1 MEKFLKNSIYLLIII
16 IALLV
21 FLIFYKIFPF
31 SVYWQQLLVSFESV
45 DVQEN
50 ELTPPVSSDEVPL
63 KTEERAS
70 LFMVGDALIHS
81 AVYADADAD
90 TGSGYDF
97 RPMISEVKEISK
109 NYDLAFYNQETI
121 LGGSELGLSSYPR
134 FNSPYEVG
142 DAFIDA
148 GFNLVSLANNH
159 TLDRGETAI
168 LNSHQY
174 WSQHPEVMTAGSFSS
189 WDDMNQVNIG
199 EVNGIRYA
207 FLAYTDWTN
216 GLIVPSGKE
225 YLLARYTNELA
236 KQDIE
241 KVRDQV
247 DVVIVSMH
255 FGDEYSLNVSSRQ
268 REIATYLASLGV
280 DIVIGHHPHV
290 VEPIEMI
297 DDTLVIYSLGNFI
310 SAQRGVEKLTG
321 MMFSMDI
328 VKTTEAGVS
337 QITFKNM
344 KAGLVYTYSDTI
356 NGIRRNFKV
365 YPYQN
370 LTEELLPNHEMYYNK
385 YMNLILQNVSNI
397 ERW

>member
-1 MEKFLKNSIYLLIII
+1 MVPLSSYWQP
-16 IALLV
+16 LLV
-21 FLIFYKIFPF
+21 PF
-31 SVYWQQLLVSFESV
+31 DSSE
-45 DVQEN
+45 VQEDKDTSFPS
-50 ELTPPVSSDEVPL
+50 EKVPL
-63 KTEERAS
+63 ITTTRAS

-81 AVYADADAD
+81 AVYADAD
-90 TGSGYDF
+90 TGNGYDF
-97 RPMISEVKEISK
+97 RPMIEEVKEISK

-168 LNSHQY
+168 LNSHRY
-174 WSQHPEVMTAGSFSS
+174 WMQHPEVMTAGSFSS
-189 WDDMNQVNIG
+189 NDEMAQPNIG
-199 EVNGIRYA
+199 EVNGISYA
-207 FLAYTDWTN
+207 FFAYTDWTN
-216 GLIVPSGKE
+216 GLVAPSGKE
-225 YLLARYTNELA
+225 YLLARYSNELA

-241 KVRDQV
+241 KVRGQV

-255 FGDEYSLNVSSRQ
+255 FGDEYSLSVSSRQ
-268 REIATYLASLGV
+268 RGIATYLASLGV

-321 MMFSMDI
+321 MMFSLDI

-337 QITFKNM
+337 KVSLENM

-385 YMNLILQNVSNI
+385 YMNLILQNVSNV

>member
-1 MEKFLKNSIYLLIII
+1 MPKEKKNKKIKVEFVIIFLAAIIILALLIYFIIFKINDNKRLPQGEI
-16 IALLV
+16 IAEEVEKVDKYNLSLV
-21 FLIFYKIFPF
+21 
-31 SVYWQQLLVSFESV
+31 
-45 DVQEN
+45 
-50 ELTPPVSSDEVPL
+50 
-63 KTEERAS
+63 
-70 LFMVGDALIHS
+70 MVGDNLIHS
-81 AVYADADAD
+81 SIYEEAYKNANYQ
-90 TGSGYDF
+90 GYDF
-97 RPMISEVKEISK
+97 KPMISLIKDYIAK
-109 NYDLAFYNQETI
+109 NDYDLAYYNQETI

-174 WSQHPEVMTAGSFSS
+174 WKQYPDVLTAGSFSS
-189 WDDMNQVNIG
+189 KDEMDQPNIG

-207 FLAYTDWTN
+207 FFAYTDWTN
-216 GLIVPSGKE
+216 GLVAPSGKE
-225 YLLARYTNELA
+225 YLLARYSNELA

-241 KVRDQV
+241 KARGQV

-255 FGDEYSLNVSSRQ
+255 FGDEYSLSVSSRQ

-321 MMFSMDI
+321 MMFSLDI

-337 QITFKNM
+337 KVSLENM

-356 NGIRRNFKV
+356 NAIRRNFKV

-385 YMNLILQNVSNI
+385 YMNLILQNVSNV

>member
-1 MEKFLKNSIYLLIII
+1 MEKFLKDCIGLFIILIGLLFFLIIDKMVPLSSYWQR
-16 IALLV
+16 LLV
-21 FLIFYKIFPF
+21 P
-31 SVYWQQLLVSFESV
+31 V
-45 DVQEN
+45 DSSEVQEDKD
-50 ELTPPVSSDEVPL
+50 TSFSSEKVPL
-63 KTEERAS
+63 KTTTRAS

-81 AVYADADAD
+81 AVYADAD
-90 TGSGYDF
+90 TGTGYDF
-97 RPMISEVKEISK
+97 RPMIEEVKEISK

-168 LNSHQY
+168 LNSHRY
-174 WSQHPEVMTAGSFSS
+174 WMQHPEVMTAGSFSS
-189 WDDMNQVNIG
+189 NDEMAQPNIG
-199 EVNGIRYA
+199 EVNGISYA
-207 FLAYTDWTN
+207 FFAYTDWTN
-216 GLIVPSGKE
+216 GLVVPVGKD
-225 YLLARYTNELA
+225 YLLARYSNELA

-255 FGDEYSLNVSSRQ
+255 FGDEYSFNVSSRQ
-268 REIATYLASLGV
+268 RDIATYLASLGV

-297 DDTLVIYSLGNFI
+297 NDTLVIYSLGNFI

-321 MMFSMDI
+321 MMFSLDI

-337 QITFKNM
+337 KVSLENM

>member
-1 MEKFLKNSIYLLIII
+1 MEKFLKDCIGLFIILIGLLFFLIINKMVPLSSYWQP
-16 IALLV
+16 LLV
-21 FLIFYKIFPF
+21 PF
-31 SVYWQQLLVSFESV
+31 DSSE
-45 DVQEN
+45 VQEDKDTSFPS
-50 ELTPPVSSDEVPL
+50 EKVPL
-63 KTEERAS
+63 ITTTRAS

-81 AVYADADAD
+81 AVYADAD
-90 TGSGYDF
+90 TGNGYDF
-97 RPMISEVKEISK
+97 RPMIEEVKEISK

-142 DAFIDA
+142 DAFVDA

-168 LNSHQY
+168 LNSHRY
-174 WSQHPEVMTAGSFSS
+174 WMQHPEVMTAGSFSS
-189 WDDMNQVNIG
+189 NDEMAQPNIG
-199 EVNGIRYA
+199 EVNGISYA
-207 FLAYTDWTN
+207 FFAYTDWTN
-216 GLIVPSGKE
+216 GLVVPAGKD
-225 YLLARYTNELA
+225 YLLARYSNELA

-255 FGDEYSLNVSSRQ
+255 FGDEYSFSVSSRQ
-268 REIATYLASLGV
+268 RDIATYLASLGV

-321 MMFSMDI
+321 MMFSLDI
-328 VKTTEAGVS
+328 IKTTEAGVS
-337 QITFKNM
+337 KVSLENM

>member
-1 MEKFLKNSIYLLIII
+1 MEKFLKDCIGLFIILIGLLFFLIIDKMVPLSSYWQR
-16 IALLV
+16 LLV
-21 FLIFYKIFPF
+21 P
-31 SVYWQQLLVSFESV
+31 V
-45 DVQEN
+45 DSSEVQEDKD
-50 ELTPPVSSDEVPL
+50 TSFSSEKVPL
-63 KTEERAS
+63 KTTTRAS

-81 AVYADADAD
+81 AVYADAD
-90 TGSGYDF
+90 TGTGYDF
-97 RPMISEVKEISK
+97 RPMIEEVKEISK

-168 LNSHQY
+168 LNSHRY
-174 WSQHPEVMTAGSFSS
+174 WMQHPEVMTAGSFSS
-189 WDDMNQVNIG
+189 NDEMARPNIG
-199 EVNGIRYA
+199 EVNGISYA
-207 FLAYTDWTN
+207 FFAYTDWTN
-216 GLIVPSGKE
+216 GLVVPVGKD
-225 YLLARYTNELA
+225 YLLARYSNELA

-255 FGDEYSLNVSSRQ
+255 FGDEYSFNVSSRQ
-268 REIATYLASLGV
+268 RDIATYLASLGV

-297 DDTLVIYSLGNFI
+297 NDTLVIYSLGNFI

-321 MMFSMDI
+321 MMFSLDI

-337 QITFKNM
+337 KVSLENM